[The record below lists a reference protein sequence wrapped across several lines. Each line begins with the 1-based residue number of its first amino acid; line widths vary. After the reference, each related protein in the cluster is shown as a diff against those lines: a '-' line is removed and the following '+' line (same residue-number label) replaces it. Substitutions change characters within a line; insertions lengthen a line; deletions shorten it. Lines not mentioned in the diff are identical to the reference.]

1 MTAAWYVLS
10 DLHLDD
16 RPGPGDAAAHALPG
30 FLDSLTGG
38 DEPAH
43 LVLLGD
49 TFELARVPGDPVP
62 RLDRIARRHP
72 AVVLALRRCL
82 AAGVQVHVV
91 VGNHDLAL
99 VRSSERLRL
108 ARLLGS
114 ARLHVHPWCL
124 YVPGLFYAEHGHQH
138 HDLNRSPRM
147 VAAGELPPTPLA
159 AWAGGAHGPL
169 PVLRALSAATSEER
183 RARRPDHL
191 EALHEVAARAGLPA
205 GCASALHEV
214 SRLRP
219 GRTPARLARRAAAR
233 ARGREDHDDYLRRA
247 AVRID
252 EVLGRYGAVPP
263 YYVFGHTHA
272 PVVRGLPHTQS
283 LYANSGTWTTV
294 TEGAG
299 FPYLLLTQDEQ
310 GAALRLLR
318 HPRRQPTSRPQ
329 DPRDDRSG
337 RRRAAEVH

>member
-1 MTAAWYVLS
+1 MTSSWFFLS

-16 RPGPGDAAAHALPG
+16 RPGPGDRAALALPG
-30 FLDSLTGG
+30 FLDSLG
-38 DEPAH
+38 DDGPTH

-49 TFELARVPGDPVP
+49 TFELASAPGDPVP

-91 VGNHDLAL
+91 AGNHDLGL
-99 VRSSERLRL
+99 VRVGEQARL

-114 ARLHVHPWCL
+114 ADLHVHPWCL

-138 HDLNRSPRM
+138 HDLNRYPRM
-147 VAAGELPPTPLA
+147 VAAGEHPPTPLA
-159 AWAGGAHGPL
+159 AWAGGAQGPL

-183 RARRPDHL
+183 RSRRPDHR
-191 EALHEVAARAGLPA
+191 EALHEVGARAGLPVGSA
-205 GCASALHEV
+205 PALHEV
-214 SRLRP
+214 SRVRP
-219 GRTPARLARRAAAR
+219 GRTTLRLARRAAAR
-233 ARGREDHDDYLRRA
+233 ARGRDDRDDYLRRA

-263 YYVFGHTHA
+263 YYVFGHTHT

-283 LYANSGTWTTV
+283 LYANPGTWTSVPAGSGLPYVLV
-294 TEGAG
+294 THDQRGA
-299 FPYLLLTQDEQ
+299 T
-310 GAALRLLR
+310 LRLM
-318 HPRRQPTSRPQ
+318 
-329 DPRDDRSG
+329 
-337 RRRAAEVH
+337 RRAAEVH